1 MADISN
7 LNVHVNQNQI
17 GQNQVGRNPLDA
29 GTIQSGQ
36 NAAQSAQTGEQ
47 KQQGFRSGT
56 LVEGR
61 VLSQNADGTYT
72 VRLEGQGGQP
82 AQVMNARA
90 TINLLVGENFRAV
103 WDSSG
108 EIPVLR
114 LSQNELSLLAR
125 MPAGDRE
132 LATSLLSR
140 GMPLSGEV
148 IGAIRESWRRM
159 GGKTEQLSS
168 LLELWARDI
177 PMTSENVQTLA
188 WYMSLTGADVNAIWA
203 RIRAKLKERLGK
215 GENPVDILKDL
226 KEGDE
231 EIALFLKGHSLLLRS
246 PRDDVNPALLGGP
259 VWPND
264 DPSHVMARVFV
275 GMVREDGDRRY
286 WQMGFTVEGARLGF
300 IGGDVESD
308 GRSYNLN
315 LYAERR
321 DTCDLLKHKR
331 HAIRKELEDVP
342 LVLQFV
348 GISQAVSGAMREQ
361 LLSGRGMDI
370 TV

>member
-1 MADISN
+1 MAEISN
-7 LNVHVNQNQI
+7 LNVQVNQNQ
-17 GQNQVGRNPLDA
+17 RNPLDA

-36 NAAQSAQTGEQ
+36 NAVQTGEQ
-47 KQQGFRSGT
+47 KPQGFRSGT

-61 VLSQNADGTYT
+61 VLSKNADGTYN
-72 VRLEGQGGQP
+72 VRLDPQSGQP
-82 AQVMNARA
+82 AQTLLARA

-108 EIPVLR
+108 EMPMLR
-114 LSQNELSLLAR
+114 LSQNELSLLTK
-125 MPAGDRE
+125 MPVGDRE
-132 LATSLLSR
+132 LATSLLAR

-148 IGAIRESWRRM
+148 IQAIRESWRRM
-159 GGKTEQLSS
+159 GGKTEQLGS
-168 LLELWARDI
+168 LLELWARDA
-177 PMTSENVQTLA
+177 PMTGENVQTIS
-188 WYMSLTGADVNAIWA
+188 WYMSLTGADVNAIWS
-203 RIRAKLKERLGK
+203 RIRAKLKERLRK
-215 GENPVDILKDL
+215 GENPVDILADL

-231 EIALFLKGHSLLLRS
+231 EIALFLKGHSILLRS

-259 VWPND
+259 MWPND
-264 DPSHVMARVFV
+264 DPSRVMARVFV
-275 GMVREDGDRRY
+275 GIVREEGDRRY

-315 LYAERR
+315 LYAERD
-321 DTCDLLKHKR
+321 DTCNLLSHKR
-331 HAIRKELEDVP
+331 HAIRKELENVP
-342 LVLQFV
+342 LALQFI
-348 GISQAVSGAMREQ
+348 GISQAISGAMREQ